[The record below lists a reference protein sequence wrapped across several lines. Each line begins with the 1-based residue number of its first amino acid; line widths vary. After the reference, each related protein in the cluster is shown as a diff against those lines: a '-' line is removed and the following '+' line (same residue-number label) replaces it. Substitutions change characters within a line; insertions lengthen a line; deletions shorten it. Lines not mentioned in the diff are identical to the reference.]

1 MQAQLP
7 GDARQ
12 LRRQRPRVQTAGIRH
27 DPDLPVETFP
37 HDLLHLLEECRYVAA
52 VRVLAL
58 GPKEDRHGQFREII
72 AGEEIDRPPL
82 DHLLG
87 GTEPIPEKPAAVG
100 DDDFIVFLMIVHL
113 VHAYPLI

>member
-12 LRRQRPRVQTAGIRH
+12 LRRQRPRVQTAGIRY

-52 VRVLAL
+52 VRLLAL

-72 AGEEIDRPPL
+72 AGEEINRPPL

-100 DDDFIVFLMIVHL
+100 DDDFVVFLMIVHL